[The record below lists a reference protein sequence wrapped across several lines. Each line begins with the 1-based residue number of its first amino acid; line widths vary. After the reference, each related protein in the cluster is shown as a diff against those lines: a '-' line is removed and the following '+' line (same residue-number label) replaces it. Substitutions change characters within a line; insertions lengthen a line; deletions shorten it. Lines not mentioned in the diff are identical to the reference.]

1 MKLNKLLLLLLLLL
15 ISGLFLLSSCL
26 PETTTTPIGEQ
37 EQPVQSST
45 LEESYPAPE
54 ENEDVLFADP
64 DQPYPGPQTII
75 VDQPYPEPQSIIVD
89 HPYPPIEVVG
99 TASNLDLS
107 DAIMPAEFAV
117 VSSDQDLQTSS
128 VFVEYSEL
136 ILKDSDP
143 VQVDL
148 VIVGELPSPCH
159 QLRVVALEPDNTG
172 FIKVQAYSVSDPEN
186 ECVQVVEPFIA
197 IVPLGSFS
205 EGNFTLSINNEMN
218 GEFVIP

>member
-15 ISGLFLLSSCL
+15 ISSLILLSACL
-26 PETTTTPIGEQ
+26 PETTTTPVGEQ
-37 EQPVQSST
+37 EQPVQSSA
-45 LEESYPAPE
+45 LEDSYPAPE

-64 DQPYPGPQTII
+64 DQPYPEPQT
-75 VDQPYPEPQSIIVD
+75 IIVD

-107 DAIMPAEFAV
+107 DAIMLAEFAA

-197 IVPLGSFS
+197 VVTLGSFS
-205 EGNFTLSINNEMN
+205 EGTFTLSINNEMN
-218 GEFVIP
+218 GEFAIP